1 MARKLFKVGT
11 INGRAQVQIRFMST
25 GTVRI
30 YLDRKETDLIDLG
43 VESLSQLK
51 ETIKQL
57 TKHWYKLLV
66 WD

>member
-1 MARKLFKVGT
+1 MARKLFRVGT
-11 INGRAQVQIRFMST
+11 INGRARVQIRFMST

-30 YLDRKETDLIDLG
+30 YVDGKETDLIDLG
-43 VESLSQLK
+43 VESLSELK

-57 TKHWYKLLV
+57 RKHWYKLVV